1 MFAGSFA
8 GRFFGYFSVSFTFAF
23 AGAAFGQMSS
33 GSDGG
38 SMAPSYGYGYGGY
51 GYHAS
56 TAAEGFL
63 RGQAAV
69 IDSLGNFEVNDAQA
83 GILREQG
90 RALNRENDLKQT
102 EALLQQKKMWDDAR
116 VQARKDREIRL
127 NEGRELLANRRS
139 TSYTDAYHLST
150 GELDYKTGEITW
162 PDALQDRRF

>member
-1 MFAGSFA
+1 MFAERFT
-8 GRFFGYFSVSFTFAF
+8 GRFFGYFSFSLASILV
-23 AGAAFGQMSS
+23 AGVAFGQSS
-33 GSDGG
+33 SSYGHE
-38 SMAPSYGYGYGGY
+38 SMGQSYGYGYGGY

-56 TAAEGFL
+56 TAAESFL

-116 VQARKDREIRL
+116 VQARRDREIRL
-127 NEGRELLANRRS
+127 NEG
-139 TSYTDAYHLST
+139 
-150 GELDYKTGEITW
+150 
-162 PDALQDRRF
+162 